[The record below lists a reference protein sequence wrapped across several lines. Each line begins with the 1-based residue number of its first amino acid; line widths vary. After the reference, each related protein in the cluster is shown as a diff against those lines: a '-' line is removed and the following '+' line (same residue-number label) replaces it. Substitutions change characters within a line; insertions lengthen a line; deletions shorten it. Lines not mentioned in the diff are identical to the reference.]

1 MARIGINTGAIANDG
16 GGSSLRAGAGIIND
30 NFLEVYNYLGAG
42 STTQLATPLFAS
54 VTAGINTLSK
64 VGLGTTAPTS
74 QLTVSGDIIATGVV
88 TATSFSGDGSS
99 LTGIANTDNILSN
112 AVNVSGVV
120 TATSFE
126 GDGSSLTGVGNTDN
140 ILSNAVNVSGVTTT
154 ATVIVGS
161 AVTANATG
169 VNVTGVT
176 TSSGG
181 FVGDLTGNADTATT
195 ATNAEGLTGSPNIT
209 VGSLVG
215 TSATVGTAVTINAT
229 GVNVTGV
236 ITATGGFIG
245 TIPGGSVSGAVSD
258 ATDATNST
266 AIQLTN
272 FTGNAFRVV
281 NFSQTGTPSGA
292 NVGVFGNDG
301 FTFNASTSE
310 VSVGIVSART
320 SLSVGGEVT
329 VAGIVTGITAGVAT
343 YFGDTSK
350 SAHGKYLLINDGSV
364 NYNVTGTG
372 ITAGTTSDPKL
383 YLARGHMY
391 EFINNSSS
399 SHPLVIRF
407 SNGGANYTA
416 GATNNDGSAYS
427 GTVLRFEVPIN
438 APNTLYYQCSNH
450 AGMGNTIVV
459 YPDLHT

>member
-1 MARIGINTGAIANDG
+1 MARIGINTGATANDG

-74 QLTVSGDIIATGVV
+74 QLTVSGDIIATGITT
-88 TATSFSGDGSS
+88 TATAVVGSAVTINA
-99 LTGIANTDNILSN
+99 TGANVT
-112 AVNVSGVV
+112 GVV

-181 FVGDLTGNADTATT
+181 FIGALTGTASTASFATTSFGLAGSPNITVGSLVGTSATVGTAVTANATGVNVTGVTTSSGGFIGALTGNVTGNADTATS
-195 ATNAEGLTGSPNIT
+195 AAGLTGSPNIT

-215 TSATVGTAVTINAT
+215 TSATVGTAVTANGT

-236 ITATGGFIG
+236 VTATSFEGDG
-245 TIPGGSVSGAVSD
+245 T
-258 ATDATNST
+258 N
-266 AIQLTN
+266 L
-272 FTGNAFRVV
+272 
-281 NFSQTGTPSGA
+281 
-292 NVGVFGNDG
+292 
-301 FTFNASTSE
+301 
-310 VSVGIVSART
+310 
-320 SLSVGGEVT
+320 
-329 VAGIVTGITAGVAT
+329 TGITAGITTSHTNVQVAWSVT
-343 YFGDTSK
+343 ANAS
-350 SAHGKYLLINDGSV
+350 SAFRFTGPGNDGTED
-364 NYNVTGTG
+364 NP
-372 ITAGTTSDPKL
+372 DL
-383 YLARGHMY
+383 YLVRGQRY
-391 EFINNSSS
+391 RFTNNAGA
-399 SHPLVIRF
+399 SHPFNIR
-407 SNGGANYTA
+407 SSPGGSAFNDEV
-416 GATNNDGSAYS
+416 TNNGAGS
-427 GTVLRFEVPIN
+427 GNIDFNVQHD
-438 APNTLYYQCSNH
+438 APNRLYYQCSNH
-450 AGMGNTIVV
+450 AGMLGNI
-459 YPDLHT
+459 YILRQNAFGNGGFNELDAALFN

>member
-1 MARIGINTGAIANDG
+1 MARIGINTGATANDG

-74 QLTVSGDIIATGVV
+74 QLTVSGDIIATGITT
-88 TATSFSGDGSS
+88 TATAVVGSAVTINA
-99 LTGIANTDNILSN
+99 TGANVT
-112 AVNVSGVV
+112 GVV

-181 FVGDLTGNADTATT
+181 FIGALTGTASTASFATT
-195 ATNAEGLTGSPNIT
+195 SFGLTGSPNIT

-215 TSATVGTAVTINAT
+215 TSATVGTAVTANGT

-236 ITATGGFIG
+236 VTATSFEGDG
-245 TIPGGSVSGAVSD
+245 T
-258 ATDATNST
+258 N
-266 AIQLTN
+266 L
-272 FTGNAFRVV
+272 
-281 NFSQTGTPSGA
+281 
-292 NVGVFGNDG
+292 
-301 FTFNASTSE
+301 
-310 VSVGIVSART
+310 
-320 SLSVGGEVT
+320 
-329 VAGIVTGITAGVAT
+329 TGITAGIT
-343 YFGDTSK
+343 TSHTNVQVTWSVTANAS
-350 SAHGKYLLINDGSV
+350 SAFRFTGPGNDGAED
-364 NYNVTGTG
+364 NP
-372 ITAGTTSDPKL
+372 DL
-383 YLARGHMY
+383 YLVRGQRY
-391 EFINNSSS
+391 RFTNNAGA
-399 SHPLVIRF
+399 SHPFNIR
-407 SNGGANYTA
+407 SSPGGSAFND
-416 GATNNDGSAYS
+416 GVTNNGAGS
-427 GTVLRFEVPIN
+427 GNIDFNVQHD
-438 APNTLYYQCSNH
+438 APNRLYYQCSNH
-450 AGMGNTIVV
+450 
-459 YPDLHT
+459 